1 MPWRETRDPYAIWVS
16 EIMLQQTRV
25 ETVRGYYTRWM
36 ARLPTVRSLAEA
48 PMDDVLSLWS
58 GLGYYARARNLKA
71 AAEQLTARDG
81 GVVPRD
87 PAALLALPGVGAYT
101 AGAIAS
107 IAFGLPEPILDGNV
121 ARVLSRLFAI
131 DAPAEAATTKAQLW
145 ALARSLV
152 PADAPSEFN
161 QAMMEL
167 GATVCTPRAPQCLT
181 CPVAKPCRARAA
193 GIQDELPRKR
203 VRKEPPTV
211 DALALVAR
219 CRSRVLLGRRPARGL
234 WGGLWEPPWV
244 PLEAGVDAEAAAEDV
259 VKRCFDVEL
268 SGRPELSTL
277 THELT
282 HRRYRFTVLSGSAP
296 ERATDVEARYEAL
309 RWVEASE
316 LAALGLATWSTRLL
330 SSQYVPPARKK
341 PTNQA

>member
-36 ARLPTVRSLAEA
+36 ARLPTVRTLAEA
-48 PMDDVLSLWS
+48 PMDDVLALWS

-81 GVVPRD
+81 GEVPRD
-87 PAALLALPGVGAYT
+87 PARLLALPGVGAYT

-121 ARVLSRLFAI
+121 ARVLSRMFAI
-131 DAPAEAATTKAQLW
+131 DAPAEAAATKAQLW
-145 ALARSLV
+145 SLARALV

-167 GATVCTPRAPQCLT
+167 GATLCTPRAPQCLV
-181 CPVAKPCRARAA
+181 CPVAKSCRARAEGRQA
-193 GIQDELPRKR
+193 ELPRKR

-211 DALALVAR
+211 VALALVAR
-219 CRSRVLLGRRPARGL
+219 CKRRVLLGRRPPRGL

-244 PLEAGVDAEAAAEDV
+244 QLEEGTDAEAAAEDV
-259 VKRCFDVEL
+259 VKRSFDVEL
-268 SGRPELSTL
+268 SGRPVLSTL

-282 HRRYRFTVLSGSAP
+282 HRRYRFTVLSGSTLAH
-296 ERATDVEARYEAL
+296 ANDVESRYETL
-309 RWVEASE
+309 RWVEPSE
-316 LAALGLATWSTRLL
+316 LTALGLAAWATRLL
-330 SSQYVPPARKK
+330 SNQYVPPARKK
-341 PTNQA
+341 PTNHA